1 MRLKELLWRI
11 AKMMETLNVPYMIIG
26 GQSVAAYGGP
36 RSPRNEVYINASNI
50 RTDEVPANA
59 DGWGRLRNKEELK

>member
-26 GQSVAAYGGP
+26 GQSVAAYRGP
-36 RSPRNEVYINASNI
+36 RSTGNGAYINASNL
-50 RTDEVPANA
+50 RTLAVPANA
-59 DGWGRLRNKEELK
+59 DGWGCSKSREVMK